1 MMKTYYI
8 LVKDMKND
16 EVELVEVIDAKN
28 VKEAR
33 KYATK
38 KYMKIVVSG
47 THQLIVVGKSGYD
60 QYYK

>member
-1 MMKTYYI
+1 MRKYYI
-8 LVKDMKND
+8 LVKDVKNNK
-16 EVELVEVIDAKN
+16 VELIEIIDAKN

-33 KYATK
+33 KYATE

-47 THQLIVVGKSGYD
+47 THQLIVVGKSGYE

>member
-1 MMKTYYI
+1 MRKYYI

-16 EVELVEVIDAKN
+16 EIEMAEVIDAKN

-33 KYATK
+33 TYATK
-38 KYMKIVVSG
+38 KYIKIVVSG
-47 THQLIVVGKSGYD
+47 THQLIVVGKSGYE

>member
-1 MMKTYYI
+1 MRKYYI

-16 EVELVEVIDAKN
+16 EVELAEVIDMKN
-28 VKEAR
+28 VKEAK

-38 KYMKIVVSG
+38 KYIKIVVSG
-47 THQLIVVGKSGYD
+47 THQLIVVGRSGYE

>member
-1 MMKTYYI
+1 MRKYYI
-8 LVKDMKND
+8 LVKDVKNNK
-16 EVELVEVIDAKN
+16 VELVEIIDAKN
-28 VKEAR
+28 VKEAK

-47 THQLIVVGKSGYD
+47 THQLVVVGKSGYE

>member
-1 MMKTYYI
+1 MRKYYI

-16 EVELVEVIDAKN
+16 EIEVAEVIDAKN

-38 KYMKIVVSG
+38 KYIKIVVSG
-47 THQLIVVGKSGYD
+47 THQLIVVGKSGYE